1 MDWATVGMDAAK
13 ILAGVAGGWCLSRWS
28 YRRQRRDQVADRR
41 RDGERQRLTPLVEAV
56 ERLEPMLREVKG
68 LIDEA
73 AVKTDGFGPF
83 LMNRRNRPV
92 PTDWALDRHHEATQS
107 ALTDAN
113 TWFHRHAPELVEL
126 GLPADLRERLR
137 ELQDRLVK
145 AYEDDKDD
153 EYQAALLAL
162 FALVASLRDDLRQR
176 FRPK

>member
-1 MDWATVGMDAAK
+1 
-13 ILAGVAGGWCLSRWS
+13 
-28 YRRQRRDQVADRR
+28 
-41 RDGERQRLTPLVEAV
+41 
-56 ERLEPMLREVKG
+56 MLRDVKE
-68 LIDEA
+68 LVDDA

-83 LMNRRNRPV
+83 LMNRRKRPV
-92 PTDWALDRHHEATQS
+92 PTNRALDRHHEATQS

-113 TWFHRHAPELVEL
+113 TWFHRHAPEIVEL

-153 EYQAALLAL
+153 DYQTALLAL
-162 FALVASLRDDLRQR
+162 FALIASLRDDLRQR